1 MESWSF
7 FFIPSLLE
15 PVPVLKLG
23 CIGKEGLRPTLKLKP
38 SNHLVILTQI
48 KSSRSDWVKVRCLRS
63 VGGRYWNLRP
73 TGDQGEGHFAAESP
87 PRCISCQGRQISHQ
101 CDVFSELTQ
110 QLYSEK
116 KEGMVKNQAHIKNLH
131 SMHFALF
138 DLESNSYNPIIYSIC
153 PIKKTVHYKK
163 LPAKLLHAVA

>member
-1 MESWSF
+1 MPRSSNF
-7 FFIPSLLE
+7 T
-15 PVPVLKLG
+15 PV
-23 CIGKEGLRPTLKLKP
+23 R
-38 SNHLVILTQI
+38 
-48 KSSRSDWVKVRCLRS
+48 R
-63 VGGRYWNLRP
+63 
-73 TGDQGEGHFAAESP
+73 
-87 PRCISCQGRQISHQ
+87 
-101 CDVFSELTQ
+101 FSELTQ

-116 KEGMVKNQAHIKNLH
+116 EEGMVKNQAHINNLH